1 MKLYK
6 TNERP
11 LMLALLVILICFAG
25 VQTVS
30 ASDDWLI
37 SGNKITGSDVG
48 SILVKFD
55 NNNYDVILG
64 FTFIGDF
71 YVTTSIGD
79 GNPIFLG
86 QPSDGFPFS
95 IERISNNVIVTVPT
109 GSKTYTVPLD
119 VGFSEVVYDE
129 TLWNLTFGNP
139 EPEPELLLSPDTI
152 SSPQWV
158 SATVINPPD
167 GHYQTAWYLNGLLQ
181 SPIHFAGSGLITR
194 GFWIGSNTTI
204 EAMLQPGSVS
214 ATADVVFT
222 TGSVPGKYQPII
234 IPMPEPRNEFIRQ
247 QQQEIINST
256 PLIGAH
262 LLALTD
268 TIDHYGSGF
277 FNMTM
282 NTTSLLLSPL
292 TAMNYHLNS
301 AITTFEDVGT
311 MAIEGTGL
319 SFLMQ
324 VSNRVLSAI
333 PPIIINLISLA
344 LIGDTIYL
352 FLNRQV

>member
-25 VQTVS
+25 VQYVNAAGPIDWNYGVS
-30 ASDDWLI
+30 GGNGSQSDPYRAVNTGLAV
-37 SGNKITGSDVG
+37 GFTGSQG
-48 SILVKFD
+48 S
-55 NNNYDVILG
+55 
-64 FTFIGDF
+64 FTS
-71 YVTTSIGD
+71 T
-79 GNPIFLG
+79 
-86 QPSDGFPFS
+86 
-95 IERISNNVIVTVPT
+95 
-109 GSKTYTVPLD
+109 
-119 VGFSEVVYDE
+119 GFSTFSTALEEYYTE
-129 TLWNLTFGNP
+129 IAFTIGLT
-139 EPEPELLLSPDTI
+139 D
-152 SSPQWV
+152 
-158 SATVINPPD
+158 
-167 GHYQTAWYLNGLLQ
+167 
-181 SPIHFAGSGLITR
+181 SGLISFNGNPFAYVVGRDYTSIPDPELSLSHYTIYTTTGVIATISDMPSGIDSIHWENNGIPIPLKDR
-194 GFWIGSNTTI
+194 YVMGWGKEWLWISQVGANTITAKLYEGAALKHTLSKTVTYQI
-204 EAMLQPGSVS
+204 WQPG
-214 ATADVVFT
+214 D
-222 TGSVPGKYQPII
+222 PIPQGYKVDPTNPNVI
-234 IPMPEPRNEFIRQ
+234 IPMAETREEFIRQ
-247 QQQEIINST
+247 QQQEKINST

-268 TIDHYGSGF
+268 TIDHYGSSF

-292 TAMNYHLNS
+292 TAINYHLNS

-311 MAIEGTGL
+311 IAIEETGL

>member
-25 VQTVS
+25 VQYVNAAGPIDWDYGVS
-30 ASDDWLI
+30 G
-37 SGNKITGSDVG
+37 GNGSQSNPYRAIGTSSALGYTGAIGTFSSTGFNSFSIAQEEYYTEIFLSIGLTNTGSIIRNGETWAYVVG
-48 SILVKFD
+48 RDYGLIPDPTLSLSHTTIYTTTGVIATISDMPSGIDSIHWE
-55 NNNYDVILG
+55 NNGASIPLKDR
-64 FTFIGDF
+64 
-71 YVTTSIGD
+71 YVMGW
-79 GNPIFLG
+79 G
-86 QPSDGFPFS
+86 Q
-95 IERISNNVIVTVPT
+95 EWLWISQVGANTITAKLYEGAALKHT
-109 GSKTYTVPLD
+109 LSKTVT
-119 VGFSEVVYDE
+119 
-129 TLWNLTFGNP
+129 
-139 EPEPELLLSPDTI
+139 
-152 SSPQWV
+152 
-158 SATVINPPD
+158 
-167 GHYQTAWYLNGLLQ
+167 YQIW
-181 SPIHFAGSGLITR
+181 
-194 GFWIGSNTTI
+194 
-204 EAMLQPGSVS
+204 QPG
-214 ATADVVFT
+214 D
-222 TGSVPGKYQPII
+222 PIPQGYKVDPTNPNVI
-234 IPMPEPRNEFIRQ
+234 IPMAETREEFIRQ
-247 QQQEIINST
+247 QQQEKINST
-256 PLIGAH
+256 PFIGAH

-268 TIDHYGSGF
+268 TIDHYGSSF

-352 FLNRQV
+352 FLNRRV